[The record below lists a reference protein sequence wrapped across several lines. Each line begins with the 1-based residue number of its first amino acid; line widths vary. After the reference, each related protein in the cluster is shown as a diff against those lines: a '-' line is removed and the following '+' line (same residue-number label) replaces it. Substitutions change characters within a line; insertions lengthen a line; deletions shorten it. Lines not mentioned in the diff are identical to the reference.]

1 METFNDIKLS
11 KQITKSLSELG
22 FIKPTPIQAK
32 TIPLLMDSNNDL
44 IGSAQTGTGKTAAFG
59 IPSIHLTDLSDS
71 RTQTLILCPTRE
83 LCMQVTSDIKT
94 YSKYVDNLGVVPI
107 YGGASMEVQIRA
119 IKRRSQIVVGTPGRT
134 KDLLKRKKLF
144 IDRVE
149 RVILDEADEMLSMGF
164 KDDLDFILSK
174 ISTDNQKLFFSAT
187 MPKKLSSIVKQYM
200 NNPVTVA
207 VDPVNTASTNV
218 KHIVHMVQARDRY
231 EVVKRIAD
239 INPTIYGIVFCR
251 TRRETK
257 DIASKLVYD
266 GYNADALHGDLSQS
280 QRDDVMRKFRKGQLQ
295 LLVATDVASR
305 GLDVNDLSHIINFNL
320 PDDPEVYTHRSGRT
334 GRAGRKGISIAIVHS
349 RETRKVRDIE
359 KLSGVRFEK
368 KLVPTGEDI
377 CKKQLFSLIE
387 KIKSVQVDNEKIE
400 PFLDTI
406 NEKLEGLSREQ
417 LIKQFVSAEFNRFVS
432 YYKNARDININS
444 KDSRDGGGRKNRSN
458 RDRSRNSRDKS
469 RNNKDRSS
477 RVKFSRFHINVGSKN
492 NVNPVKLIGLINDNL
507 KSKNMEIGKIEI
519 MKGFSF
525 FEIDEKFSKSLA
537 GALNGKN
544 FNGTIVKIEG
554 SRPAPANRKDRTRKD
569 SYKKSKS
576 SNRPKNRLKRSMD
589 NRKFRKKKN

>member
-22 FIKPTPIQAK
+22 FVKPTPIQAK

-94 YSKYVDNLGVVPI
+94 YSKYIDNLGVVPI

-119 IKRRSQIVVGTPGRT
+119 IKKRSQIVVGTPGRT

-458 RDRSRNSRDKS
+458 RDRSRNNRDKS

>member
-22 FIKPTPIQAK
+22 FVKPTPIQAK

-107 YGGASMEVQIRA
+107 YGGASMDVQIRA
-119 IKRRSQIVVGTPGRT
+119 IKKRAQIVVGTPGRT

-174 ISTDNQKLFFSAT
+174 ISTENQKLFFSAT

-349 RETRKVRDIE
+349 RENRKVRDIE

-458 RDRSRNSRDKS
+458 RDRPRNNRDKS
-469 RNNKDRSS
+469 RNNKDRSR

-554 SRPAPANRKDRTRKD
+554 SRPAPENRKDRTRKD
-569 SYKKSKS
+569 SFKKNKS

>member
-22 FIKPTPIQAK
+22 FVKPTPIQAK

-107 YGGASMEVQIRA
+107 YGGASMDVQIRA
-119 IKRRSQIVVGTPGRT
+119 IKKRAQIVVGTPGRT

-174 ISTDNQKLFFSAT
+174 ISTENQKLFFSAT

-458 RDRSRNSRDKS
+458 RDRPRNNRDKS

-554 SRPAPANRKDRTRKD
+554 SRPAPENRKDRTRKD
-569 SYKKSKS
+569 SFKKNKS

>member
-22 FIKPTPIQAK
+22 FVKPTPIQAK

-119 IKRRSQIVVGTPGRT
+119 IKKRSQIVVGTPGRT

-537 GALNGKN
+537 GALNGKK

>member
-22 FIKPTPIQAK
+22 FVKPTPIQAK

-119 IKRRSQIVVGTPGRT
+119 IKKRSQIVVGTPGRT

-174 ISTDNQKLFFSAT
+174 ISPDNQKLFFSAT